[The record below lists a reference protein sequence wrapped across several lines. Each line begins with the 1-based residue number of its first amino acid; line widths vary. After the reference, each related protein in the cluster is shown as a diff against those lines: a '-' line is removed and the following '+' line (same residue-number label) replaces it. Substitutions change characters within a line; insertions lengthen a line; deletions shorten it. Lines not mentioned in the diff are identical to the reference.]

1 MIDPLSALSIASCVI
16 QIVDFGCK
24 LVSETQE
31 IYHSASGATKD
42 NVTSGEIAKDINLL
56 YKDLTGKDSEFQRLG
71 PDEKAL
77 GKLVDSCAR
86 EAEALIRLLTEL
98 EVPQDAKQWKSFQI
112 AIKTARKRGKVH
124 DIESRLLKIQKQIN
138 SRLLAMM
145 KYVLADLFDSTDIF
159 AQPSNQQSTLSLRMD
174 EISKEHTRMQLESVH
189 HMEQIKADVR
199 KYAARQADESD
210 RAQILIE
217 KLGNLVRES
226 HRVANEERILKSL
239 EFDEWKRRF
248 NDVHKAHK
256 QTFNW
261 MLEDSKDPVVP
272 PTGFKDWLRS
282 KDNIYWVS
290 GKAGSGKS
298 TLMKFLVEEP
308 NVGQCLQE
316 WAGPSAKLVIVSW
329 FFWAAGSPVQRS
341 KEGLFQSLLFQ
352 ILRRCPNLIP
362 IVCERRWQEDIV
374 YGTQSEPWTL
384 EELDDAFFR
393 ITNQP
398 MRRIR
403 FCMFIDGLDEYDG
416 LPTEI
421 IDRLQLLAKAEGI
434 KMCLASRPWT
444 PFRTAFAEGNSN
456 GFLLLEKHT
465 KPDIERFVKDILE
478 KDKRFTIAER
488 RDKRYGLFVHE
499 VIERAL
505 GVFLWV
511 YLVVKELLLGLG
523 ERNKLE
529 DLRRKLDTMPHDLE
543 SYFRRIFD
551 KVDKAHRM
559 ESAKVFLV
567 TIHAVQ
573 PLSIACYHYL
583 EQEHREPGYA
593 LERVIEPMSP
603 ERLRLIHEDVRDR
616 INFLCKDLLE
626 VNEVLTDQRLDYQ
639 VDFLHRTVRD
649 FLMEKDMHQDLVRRA
664 TEDNTTEWNAHQAL
678 CYVELARAKSLSLKD
693 GIRKQLNV
701 LFSLVDALMFY
712 VREVEIE
719 QKVPQSRLLE
729 QLDRVISDYAGND
742 MAYHWTNAR
751 DQPKGLYFDECNQN
765 NFLALAV
772 QCRLVLYVQE
782 RLRDKSS
789 LLRGKRGRPLL
800 DYALRPNLVT
810 PTRLPQ
816 LVEFIDFD
824 MVRLLLDHGA
834 DPNEKVSIYGNI
846 TIWALF
852 LLLCYENRD
861 MRNLQVKDTWFKA
874 AELMIRK
881 GADRKLKLET
891 TRRETIGKDSD
902 AESTALLK
910 TAKYERRVVRG
921 GGAIEVDVPVE
932 LTAVDILKEVFGD
945 GKIAEIEAIVPERT
959 SWSVWNL
966 FGWT

>member
-1 MIDPLSALSIASCVI
+1 
-16 QIVDFGCK
+16 
-24 LVSETQE
+24 
-31 IYHSASGATKD
+31 
-42 NVTSGEIAKDINLL
+42 
-56 YKDLTGKDSEFQRLG
+56 
-71 PDEKAL
+71 
-77 GKLVDSCAR
+77 
-86 EAEALIRLLTEL
+86 
-98 EVPQDAKQWKSFQI
+98 
-112 AIKTARKRGKVH
+112 
-124 DIESRLLKIQKQIN
+124 
-138 SRLLAMM
+138 
-145 KYVLADLFDSTDIF
+145 
-159 AQPSNQQSTLSLRMD
+159 
-174 EISKEHTRMQLESVH
+174 MQLESVH
-189 HMEQIKADVR
+189 HMEQIKSDVR
-199 KYAARQADESD
+199 KYAARQANESD
-210 RAQILIE
+210 RAQTLIE
-217 KLGNLVRES
+217 KLENLVRES

-261 MLEDSKDPVVP
+261 MLEDSRDPAVP
-272 PTGFKDWLRS
+272 PTGFKNWLQN
-282 KDNIYWVS
+282 KDDIYWIS

-298 TLMKFLVEEP
+298 TLMKYLVEEP
-308 NVGQCLQE
+308 NVGQYLQE
-316 WAGPSAKLVIVSW
+316 WAGSSAKLVLVSW

-362 IVCERRWQEDIV
+362 IVCERRWQEDSV
-374 YGTQSEPWTL
+374 YGKHSDPWTL

-421 IDRLQLLAKAEGI
+421 IDRLQVLAKSEGI

-444 PFRTAFAEGNSN
+444 PFRTAFAEGTSG

-478 KDKRFTIAER
+478 KDKRFTLAER
-488 RDKRYGLFVHE
+488 SDKRYGLFVHE

-511 YLVVKELLLGLG
+511 YLVVNELLLGLG

-551 KVDKAHRM
+551 KVDKAHRT

-593 LERVIEPMSP
+593 LERAIEPMSP

-649 FLMEKDMHQDLVRRA
+649 FLMEKDMHQDLVRRT

-751 DQPKGLYFDECNQN
+751 DKTKGLYFDECNQN

-782 RLRDKSS
+782 KLRDKSS

-834 DPNEKVSIYGNI
+834 NPNEKVSIYGDI
-846 TIWALF
+846 TVWALF
-852 LLLCYENRD
+852 LLLCYENKD
-861 MRNLQVKDTWFKA
+861 IGNLQVKDTWFKA
-874 AELMIRK
+874 AELMVRK

-910 TAKYERRVVRG
+910 TAKYERRVAR

-959 SWSVWNL
+959 NWSVWNL
-966 FGWT
+966 FSWN

>member
-1 MIDPLSALSIASCVI
+1 MLDPLSALSLASCVI

-31 IYHSASGATKD
+31 IYHSASGATKE

-56 YKDLTGKDSEFQRLG
+56 YKDLTSKEKGFQRLG

-86 EAEALIRLLTEL
+86 EAEALIKLLAEL
-98 EVPQDAKQWKSFQI
+98 EVPQDANQWKSFQI
-112 AIKTARKRGKVH
+112 AIKSARKRGKVH

-138 SRLLAMM
+138 ARLLVMM
-145 KYVLADLFDSTDIF
+145 KYVPVDLFDSTDIF
-159 AQPSNQQSTLSLRMD
+159 PRPSNQQSALSLRMD

-189 HMEQIKADVR
+189 HMEQIKADIR
-199 KYAARQADESD
+199 TYAASQTDESS
-210 RAQILIE
+210 RAQILAQ
-217 KLGNLVRES
+217 KLENLVRES
-226 HRVANEERILKSL
+226 HRVAKEERILKSL

-248 NDVHKAHK
+248 TDVHKAHK
-256 QTFNW
+256 QTFDW
-261 MLEDSKDPVVP
+261 MLEDSRDPAVP
-272 PTGFKDWLRS
+272 PTGFKDWLRD
-282 KDNIYWVS
+282 KNNIYWIS

-298 TLMKFLVEEP
+298 TLMKHLVEERS
-308 NVGQCLQE
+308 VGQYLQE
-316 WAGPSAKLVIVSW
+316 WAGPSARLVLISW

-352 ILRRCPNLIP
+352 ILRRCPDLIP
-362 IVCERRWQEDIV
+362 IVCESRWQEDSV
-374 YGTQSEPWTL
+374 YGKQSDPWTL
-384 EELDDAFFR
+384 EELDDAFHR
-393 ITNQP
+393 IANQP
-398 MRRIR
+398 MPGMR

-444 PFRTAFAEGNSN
+444 PFRTAFAEGNCD
-456 GFLLLEKHT
+456 GFLLLERHT

-478 KDKRFTIAER
+478 KDKRFTLAER
-488 RDKRYGLFVHE
+488 RDQRYGLFVHE

-511 YLVVKELLLGLG
+511 YLVVKDLLLGLG

-529 DLRRKLDTMPHDLE
+529 DLRAKLDAMPDDLE

-551 KVDKAHRM
+551 RVDKAHRT
-559 ESAKVFLV
+559 ESAKVFLM
-567 TIHAVQ
+567 TIHAIQ

-583 EQEHREPGYA
+583 EKEHREPRYA
-593 LERVIEPMSP
+593 LERAIEPMST
-603 ERLRLIHEDVRDR
+603 ERLELIHEDVRDR

-664 TEDNTTEWNAHQAL
+664 TENNTTEWNAHQAL
-678 CYVELARAKSLSLKD
+678 RYVELARAKSLSLKD
-693 GIRKQLNV
+693 GIRMQLNV

-712 VREVEIE
+712 IHEVEVE
-719 QKVPQSRLLE
+719 QKVPQKRLLE
-729 QLDRVISDYAGND
+729 QLDQVILDYADND

-751 DQPKGLYFDECNQN
+751 DQPKGLYFDECNHN

-782 RLRDKSS
+782 KLSNKPN

-810 PTRLPQ
+810 PTKLPQ

-824 MVRLLLDHGA
+824 MVRLLLDRGA

-846 TIWALF
+846 TVWALF
-852 LLLCYENRD
+852 LLSCYENKD
-861 MRNLQVKDTWFKA
+861 IQNHQVKDTWFKA

-891 TRRETIGKDSD
+891 TRRERFGKDSD
-902 AESTALLK
+902 QESMLLK
-910 TAKYERRVVRG
+910 TAKYERRVVR

-932 LTAVDILKEVFGD
+932 LTAVDIVKEVFGD
-945 GKIAEIEAIVPERT
+945 GKIAEIEAIVPERQN
-959 SWSVWNL
+959 WSVWNL